1 MKEKIKALLSKDN
14 RSKLANLIYSILATV
29 VFNAV
34 LQILVYPS
42 FADRLGTADYGV
54 ALSAISLLAIVAG
67 TCGYAVNCSR
77 LLGVKENRTSN
88 GDYNLILLGMG
99 AAGSLIGVGY
109 LWYIGIAT
117 PTSALLFVVLTVVT
131 MLRYYSEVEFRLSAN
146 FLRYMIYYFLIS
158 AGYIIGLLVF
168 RFTGSW
174 MVTLIIGEAL
184 AVLYVVLFGSIYR
197 SPLLRPTKDF
207 LPILASIGFIFL
219 SSLIDN
225 VTLHADRILLLSI
238 TGDGSAVTIYYA
250 ASLVGKIVAMLT
262 LPINALLLSYLV
274 RYKGDLGK
282 KLWTVVIGAASAF
295 GALGFVGCLA
305 VSPLFIKILYSA
317 DILNQALPYIVPAIL
332 GQIFYFVSGMLMI
345 VLLHF
350 KGEKKQLIFNAC
362 YAVIFFAC
370 VIAGTALGGLTG
382 FVWSVCTANALRF
395 AIAVVWGFVGKKKT
409 TQ

>member
-1 MKEKIKALLSKDN
+1 MKEKIKSLINKDN
-14 RSKLANLIYSILATV
+14 RAKLLNLVYSILATA

-34 LQILVYPS
+34 LQIVIYPS

-77 LLGVKENRTSN
+77 LLGVKQNRTQN
-88 GDYNLILLGMG
+88 GDYNLILLAMG
-99 AAGSLIGVGY
+99 TVGSLIGVGS
-109 LWYIGIAT
+109 LGYIGILS
-117 PTSALLFVVLTVVT
+117 PVSAVLFSVLTGFT
-131 MLRYYSEVEFRLSAN
+131 MLRYYSEVELRLSAN

-168 RFTGSW
+168 RLTGSW
-174 MVTLIIGEAL
+174 MATLIIGEAM
-184 AVLYVVLFGSIYR
+184 AVLYVVIRGSIYR

-238 TGDGSAVTIYYA
+238 TGDGTAVTIYYA

-274 RYKGDLGK
+274 RYKGELSR
-282 KLWTVVIGAASAF
+282 KLWTVVIGGASAF
-295 GALGFVGCLA
+295 GALGFVGCIA

-317 DILNQALPYIVPAIL
+317 DILSLALPYVVPAIL

-370 VIAGTALGGLTG
+370 VIVGTSLGGLSG
-382 FVWSVCTANALRF
+382 FVWSVCAANAARF
-395 AIAVVWGFVGKKKT
+395 AIAVIWGFIGKKK
-409 TQ
+409 